1 MKSSSIAEK
10 VHKSFQSIPLNA
22 PMTLPPE
29 GAIQACNDAKE
40 KSKEMCKAKYK
51 VTETKQIL

>member
-29 GAIQACNDAKE
+29 GAIQACNDAK

-51 VTETKQIL
+51 VTETKEIL